1 MSSQAPAPAPTFTL
15 AIPAS
20 IESGRKR
27 ERERE
32 VTPAVAPT
40 CSARS
45 SRSIEFHAYVNRMHI
60 ERVNAHRDKIEKIYG
75 VVPMKIVPPISL
87 ANYQK

>member
-1 MSSQAPAPAPTFTL
+1 MSSQAP

-27 ERERE
+27 ERE
-32 VTPAVAPT
+32 VTAAVAPT

-45 SRSIEFHAYVNRMHI
+45 ARSIEFHAYVNQMHI
-60 ERVNAHRDKIEKIYG
+60 ERVNAHRDEIKKIYG
-75 VVPMKIVPPISL
+75 VVPMKIIPPISF
-87 ANYQK
+87 ANYHNKPK

>member
-1 MSSQAPAPAPTFTL
+1 MSSQAPPPAPAPAPGIL
-15 AIPAS
+15 AS

-27 ERERE
+27 ERE
-32 VTPAVAPT
+32 VTPAVALT
-40 CSARS
+40 YSARS
-45 SRSIEFHAYVNRMHI
+45 ARSIEFHAYVNRMHI

>member
-1 MSSQAPAPAPTFTL
+1 MSSHAPPL

-20 IESGRKR
+20 IDSGRKRER

-40 CSARS
+40 YSVRS
-45 SRSIEFHAYVNRMHI
+45 SRSIEFNAYVNRMHI
-60 ERVNAHRDKIEKIYG
+60 QRVNAHRDEIKKIYG
-75 VVPMKIVPPISL
+75 VVPMKIIPPISL

>member
-1 MSSQAPAPAPTFTL
+1 MSSHAPPL

-27 ERERE
+27 ERE

-40 CSARS
+40 YSVRS
-45 SRSIEFHAYVNRMHI
+45 SRSIEFNAYVNRMHI
-60 ERVNAHRDKIEKIYG
+60 QRVNAHRDEIKKIYG